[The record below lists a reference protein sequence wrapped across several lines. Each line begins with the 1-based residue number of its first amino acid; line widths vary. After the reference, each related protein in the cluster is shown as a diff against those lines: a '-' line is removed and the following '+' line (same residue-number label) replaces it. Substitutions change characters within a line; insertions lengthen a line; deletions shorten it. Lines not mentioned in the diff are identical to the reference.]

1 MRSLDVCA
9 DGRNELDLP
18 TLSSLG
24 HFLKGSSA
32 AVGVIRVQAICER
45 IQHYGHKR
53 DEEENTDLSEEEA
66 LDKIAKVLAQCK
78 KDYALAKAWLI
89 RLYEEEE

>member
-1 MRSLDVCA
+1 MDVCA

-78 KDYALAKAWLI
+78 EDYALAKAWLI